1 MVYFLS
7 ILRLNQK
14 AWDDLARKK
23 ICLSKLPVCFNI
35 LTPPLPLKTAK
46 KKVQMT
52 FHDHKLLEDQ
62 TCNMLFLS

>member
-14 AWDDLARKK
+14 TWDDLARKK

-35 LTPPLPLKTAK
+35 LTPPPPLENSKEESSNDLP
-46 KKVQMT
+46 
-52 FHDHKLLEDQ
+52 
-62 TCNMLFLS
+62 